1 MHRFRLAGHKYWLQ
15 LMRWLRLSG
24 PWEMK
29 VEDFVDDWIASP
41 PMAYLQ
47 LKEAIEHED
56 STFQDFASIIG
67 NDPAM
72 VARLLKIVNSPFY
85 GYPTQIETIQHALT
99 IIGVTELSE
108 LVLATTVLNQFQGIP
123 RRLLNVDAFWEH
135 CLTCGSASKILA
147 GYLHESELDRMNVAG
162 MLHDIGRLV
171 ICKKAPKQA
180 ELIFYLCETREEM
193 ICTVEKEVM
202 GFDHAEVGA
211 SLLKAWQLPPR
222 LVEVVACSHFPE
234 RAKNFPVDAAIVHV
248 ADILAYQIQLGG
260 SGERIIPMID
270 DVVWERT
277 KLTPEMVESA
287 QEDLRKKFEQQVD
300 AMAQSD

>member
-1 MHRFRLAGHKYWLQ
+1 
-15 LMRWLRLSG
+15 
-24 PWEMK
+24 MK
-29 VEDFVDDWIASP
+29 VEEFVDDWIASP

-47 LKEAIEHED
+47 LKNAIEDEE
-56 STFQDFASIIG
+56 STFQDFTSIIS

-72 VARLLKIVNSPFY
+72 VARLLKIVNSPLY
-85 GYPTQIETIQHALT
+85 GFPSQIETIQHALT
-99 IIGVTELSE
+99 IVGVTELSE
-108 LVLATTVLNQFQGIP
+108 LVLATAVMNQFQGIP
-123 RRLLNVDAFWEH
+123 SRLLNVDSFWEH
-135 CLTCGSASKILA
+135 CLTCGIASKILA

-180 ELIFYLCETREEM
+180 QLIFYLCETREEM
-193 ICTVEKEVM
+193 ICKVEKEVM

-234 RAKNFPVDAAIVHV
+234 RSKNYPIDAAIVHV
-248 ADILAYQIQLGG
+248 ADILTYQIQLGG

-270 DVVWERT
+270 NTVWERT
-277 KLTPEMVESA
+277 KLTPEIVESA
-287 QEDLRKKFEQQVD
+287 QEDLRKIYEGQED
-300 AMAQSD
+300 AIAQPN